1 MLTLSS
7 NIDSKSNQK
16 QQKHQKLSLCRKT
29 LETHPPCCTL
39 IGWLRGKL
47 STKLPDCGNIHTFNS
62 FTPTTPLLREPH
74 RRSPSSRPQL
84 EIYSASGV
92 SIVSFPW
99 KSGPVVQLGW
109 TVSDELLCI
118 QEDGSVLIYDLFGSF
133 KRHFSMGQ
141 DEVVQSQVLEAKVFH
156 SPYGTGIAI
165 VTGSSRFTLATNI
178 DDLKLRR
185 LPEVPGLQGKPS
197 CWVVLTQDRQTKVL
211 LSSGPEIYILDN
223 TSCTAVCPPGLSPQ
237 AGSVVHMSVSFSYK
251 YLALFTDTGH
261 LWTGPSHLQ
270 DKLSEVD
277 TKKSTPPKQMVWCR
291 RPKSQQ
297 PSVVLMWDRLLMV
310 AGVCNDTIQFPIE
323 DLCILVGELDGV
335 RIISST
341 NQELLQEVPLVCQDI
356 FKIASMAPG
365 ALLLEAHREYEKL
378 SQKADE
384 YLREIKEQS
393 MLGEAVRQCV
403 EAAGHEYDTNTQKS
417 LLRAASFGKCFLTDF
432 SPDHFVSTCR
442 ELRVLNAVRESSVGL
457 PLTHTQFKQMTLQ
470 VLIDRCS
477 RKDLSDE
484 AIARAVCVKV
494 GDSPGVSYSH
504 IAAKAYECGRT
515 ELAIKLLDFEAR
527 SGEQVPLLL
536 KMKRSQLALSKAV
549 ESGDTD
555 LVYTVVTYLKNE
567 MNRGDFFMTLRNQP
581 VALSLYRQFCK
592 LQEQETLKDLYNQ
605 DDDHQELANYYV
617 TASYREKR
625 LESRLSLLQSAVDE
639 YNKAKNEFAAK
650 ATEDEMRL
658 LRVQRKLDDE
668 KGAGLL
674 GLSLQATMEALLA
687 LGLHKQAEQLY
698 RDFRVPDKRYW
709 WLKLKSLAE
718 KEEWEELE
726 KFSKS
731 KKSPIGYLAFV
742 EVCIKSNNKYEAK
755 KYVSK
760 VIPEQKVKAHLAIS
774 DLEGAADA
782 AIERKN
788 EAEMGAVLSRC
799 SASDRLLIDRQVTMS
814 SVKVESVVK
823 ASALVGEG
831 PVWEESE
838 QTLLFVDIIGQ
849 KIHRWSPATNQME
862 SVETADT
869 VGFVVPRRSGG
880 YVAGV
885 GRSIVAVDWSTEMMT
900 SLAEVDVDKP
910 NNRLNDGKVDSI
922 GRLLA
927 GTMGKEVDISNGLDW
942 SLDQRTFF
950 YIDSLF
956 SSVDAFDYDLNTGR
970 LGNRRVVYRMEE
982 GEGLPDGMTVD
993 AEGHLWVACYNGGR
1007 VISASTLLLT
1017 ISLPVM
1023 KTTSCC
1029 FGGPDYSDLYVT
1041 SASLGLDQ
1049 SERRQQP
1056 LAGDTFRARVEHP
1069 PTSGIRNRQQM

>member
-1 MLTLSS
+1 MAFITANWNPLGEAFY
-7 NIDSKSNQK
+7 
-16 QQKHQKLSLCRKT
+16 RKT
-29 LETHPPCCTL
+29 ELYEMC
-39 IGWLRGKL
+39 WNLRDGL
-47 STKLPDCGNIHTFNS
+47 RDCLVAAAPYGGPIA
-62 FTPTTPLLREPH
+62 LLREPH

-92 SIVSFPW
+92 AITSFPW

-141 DEVVQSQVLEAKVFH
+141 EVVQCQVSEAKVFH
-156 SPYGTGIAI
+156 SPYGTGVAI

-211 LSSGPEIYILDN
+211 LSNGPDVYILDN
-223 TSCTAVCPPGLSPQ
+223 TSCTAVCPPGLGPQ
-237 AGSVVHMSVSFSYK
+237 AGSIVHMCVSFSYK

-261 LWTGPSHLQ
+261 LWTGSSHLQ
-270 DKLSEVD
+270 DKLSEFD
-277 TKKSTPPKQMVWCR
+277 TKKSMPPKQMVWCR

-310 AGVCNDTIQFPIE
+310 AGICNDTI
-323 DLCILVGELDGV
+323 
-335 RIISST
+335 
-341 NQELLQEVPLVCQDI
+341 
-356 FKIASMAPG
+356 
-365 ALLLEAHREYEKL
+365 
-378 SQKADE
+378 
-384 YLREIKEQS
+384 
-393 MLGEAVRQCV
+393 
-403 EAAGHEYDTNTQKS
+403 
-417 LLRAASFGKCFLTDF
+417 
-432 SPDHFVSTCR
+432 
-442 ELRVLNAVRESSVGL
+442 
-457 PLTHTQFKQMTLQ
+457 QFKQMTLQ
-470 VLIDRCS
+470 VLIDRLVYRQFYPLAIEICRYLKIPDYQGGS
-477 RKDLSDE
+477 RVLKHWASCKVQQKDLSDE

-555 LVYTVVTYLKNE
+555 LVYTVVSYLKNE

-581 VALSLYRQFCK
+581 IALSLYRQFCK
-592 LQEQETLKDLYNQ
+592 LQEQETLRDLYNQ

-639 YNKAKNEFAAK
+639 YNKAKNEFAVK

-687 LGLHKQAEQLY
+687 LGLHKQAEQLF

-718 KEEWEELE
+718 KEEWDELE

-742 EVCIKSNNKYEAK
+742 EVCMKSNNKYEAK

-760 VIPEQKVKAHLAIS
+760 VTPEQKVKAHLAIS

-788 EAEMGAVLSRC
+788 ESEMGVVLSRC
-799 SASDRLLIDRQVTMS
+799 SASDRLLIDRLNRAR
-814 SVKVESVVK
+814 
-823 ASALVGEG
+823 ASAA
-831 PVWEESE
+831 
-838 QTLLFVDIIGQ
+838 
-849 KIHRWSPATNQME
+849 K
-862 SVETADT
+862 
-869 VGFVVPRRSGG
+869 
-880 YVAGV
+880 
-885 GRSIVAVDWSTEMMT
+885 
-900 SLAEVDVDKP
+900 K
-910 NNRLNDGKVDSI
+910 
-922 GRLLA
+922 
-927 GTMGKEVDISNGLDW
+927 
-942 SLDQRTFF
+942 
-950 YIDSLF
+950 
-956 SSVDAFDYDLNTGR
+956 
-970 LGNRRVVYRMEE
+970 
-982 GEGLPDGMTVD
+982 
-993 AEGHLWVACYNGGR
+993 
-1007 VISASTLLLT
+1007 
-1017 ISLPVM
+1017 
-1023 KTTSCC
+1023 
-1029 FGGPDYSDLYVT
+1029 
-1041 SASLGLDQ
+1041 
-1049 SERRQQP
+1049 
-1056 LAGDTFRARVEHP
+1056 
-1069 PTSGIRNRQQM
+1069 

>member
-1 MLTLSS
+1 MAFITANWNPLGEAFY
-7 NIDSKSNQK
+7 
-16 QQKHQKLSLCRKT
+16 RKT
-29 LETHPPCCTL
+29 ELYEMC
-39 IGWLRGKL
+39 WNLRDGL
-47 STKLPDCGNIHTFNS
+47 RDCLVAAAPYGGPIA
-62 FTPTTPLLREPH
+62 LLREPV

-92 SIVSFPW
+92 AIASFPW

-141 DEVVQSQVLEAKVFH
+141 EVMQSQVLEAKVFH
-156 SPYGTGIAI
+156 SPYGTGVAI
-165 VTGSSRFTLATNI
+165 VTASSRFTLATNI

-185 LPEVPGLQGKPS
+185 LPEVPGNTWSAGEPT

-211 LSSGPEIYILDN
+211 MSNGPELYILDT
-223 TSCTAVCPPGLSPQ
+223 TSCTAVVPPGLGPQ
-237 AGSVVHMSVSFSYK
+237 AGSIVHMSVSFSYK

-261 LWTGPSHLQ
+261 MWTGSSHLQ
-270 DKLSEVD
+270 VN
-277 TKKSTPPKQMVWCR
+277 TKKTTPPKQMVWCR

-310 AGVCNDTIQFPIE
+310 AGVTLTPDPRFPLE
-323 DLCILVGELDGV
+323 DPCVLIGELDGV
-335 RIISST
+335 RIISSA
-341 NQELLQEVPLVCQDI
+341 NQELLQEVPLVCQEI

-365 ALLLEAHREYEKL
+365 ALLLEAHREY
-378 SQKADE
+378 Q
-384 YLREIKEQS
+384 
-393 MLGEAVRQCV
+393 
-403 EAAGHEYDTNTQKS
+403 
-417 LLRAASFGKCFLTDF
+417 AASFGKCFLTDF
-432 SPDHFVSTCR
+432 SPEAFVSTCR
-442 ELRVLNAVRESSVGL
+442 ELRVLNAVRERGVGL
-457 PLTHTQFKQMTLQ
+457 PLTHTQLVYRQFYPLAIEVCRYLKIPDYQGVSR
-470 VLIDRCS
+470 VLKHWASCKVQQ
-477 RKDLSDE
+477 KDLSDE

-504 IAAKAYECGRT
+504 IAAKAYECGRP

-555 LVYTVVTYLKNE
+555 LVYTVVTYLKSE

-625 LESRLSLLQSAVDE
+625 LESRLSLLQTAVDE
-639 YNKAKNEFAAK
+639 YNKAKNEFSAK
-650 ATEDEMRL
+650 ATEEEMRL
-658 LRVQRKLDDE
+658 LRFQRKLDDE

-698 RDFRVPDKRYW
+698 RDFRVPDKRFW

-742 EVCIKSNNKYEAK
+742 EVCMKSNNKPEAK

-760 VIPEQKVKAHLAIS
+760 VTPEQRVKAHLAVG

-782 AIERKN
+782 AIERKSDS
-788 EAEMGAVLSRC
+788 ELAAVLARC
-799 SASDRLLIDRQVTMS
+799 PASDRQLLD
-814 SVKVESVVK
+814 
-823 ASALVGEG
+823 
-831 PVWEESE
+831 
-838 QTLLFVDIIGQ
+838 
-849 KIHRWSPATNQME
+849 
-862 SVETADT
+862 
-869 VGFVVPRRSGG
+869 
-880 YVAGV
+880 
-885 GRSIVAVDWSTEMMT
+885 
-900 SLAEVDVDKP
+900 
-910 NNRLNDGKVDSI
+910 RLN
-922 GRLLA
+922 
-927 GTMGKEVDISNGLDW
+927 
-942 SLDQRTFF
+942 
-950 YIDSLF
+950 
-956 SSVDAFDYDLNTGR
+956 
-970 LGNRRVVYRMEE
+970 
-982 GEGLPDGMTVD
+982 
-993 AEGHLWVACYNGGR
+993 
-1007 VISASTLLLT
+1007 
-1017 ISLPVM
+1017 
-1023 KTTSCC
+1023 
-1029 FGGPDYSDLYVT
+1029 
-1041 SASLGLDQ
+1041 
-1049 SERRQQP
+1049 
-1056 LAGDTFRARVEHP
+1056 RAAAAAAKK
-1069 PTSGIRNRQQM
+1069 

>member
-1 MLTLSS
+1 MAFITANWNPLGEAFY
-7 NIDSKSNQK
+7 
-16 QQKHQKLSLCRKT
+16 RKT
-29 LETHPPCCTL
+29 ELYEMC
-39 IGWLRGKL
+39 WNLRDGL
-47 STKLPDCGNIHTFNS
+47 RDCLVAAAPYGGPIA
-62 FTPTTPLLREPH
+62 LLREPV

-92 SIVSFPW
+92 AIASFPW

-141 DEVVQSQVLEAKVFH
+141 EVMQSQVLEAKVFH
-156 SPYGTGIAI
+156 SPYGTGVAI
-165 VTGSSRFTLATNI
+165 VTASSRFTLATNI

-185 LPEVPGLQGKPS
+185 LPEVPGNTWSAGEVCRGILMS
-197 CWVVLTQDRQTKVL
+197 N
-211 LSSGPEIYILDN
+211 GPELYILDT
-223 TSCTAVCPPGLSPQ
+223 TSCTAVVPPGLGPQ
-237 AGSVVHMSVSFSYK
+237 AGSIVHMSVSFSYK

-261 LWTGPSHLQ
+261 MWTGSSHLQ
-270 DKLSEVD
+270 DKMSEVD
-277 TKKSTPPKQMVWCR
+277 TKKTTPPKQMVWCR

-310 AGVCNDTIQFPIE
+310 AGVSHDTIQFPLE
-323 DLCILVGELDGV
+323 DPCVLIGELDGV
-335 RIISST
+335 RIISSA
-341 NQELLQEVPLVCQDI
+341 NQELLQEVPLVCQEI

-365 ALLLEAHREYEKL
+365 ALLLEAHREYQKS

-403 EAAGHEYDTNTQKS
+403 EAAGHEYDSNTQKS

-432 SPDHFVSTCR
+432 SPEAFVSTCR
-442 ELRVLNAVRESSVGL
+442 ELRVLNAVRERGVGL
-457 PLTHTQFKQMTLQ
+457 PLTHTQLVYRQFYPLAIEVCRYLKIPDYQGVSR
-470 VLIDRCS
+470 VLKHWASCKVQQ
-477 RKDLSDE
+477 KDLSDE

-504 IAAKAYECGRT
+504 IAAKAYECGRP

-555 LVYTVVTYLKNE
+555 LVYTVVTYLKSE

-625 LESRLSLLQSAVDE
+625 LESRLSLLQTAVDE
-639 YNKAKNEFAAK
+639 YNKAKNEFSAK
-650 ATEDEMRL
+650 ATEEEMRL
-658 LRVQRKLDDE
+658 LRFQRKLDDE

-698 RDFRVPDKRYW
+698 RDFRVPDKRFW

-742 EVCIKSNNKYEAK
+742 EVCMKSNNKPEAK

-760 VIPEQKVKAHLAIS
+760 VTPEQRVKAHLAVG

-782 AIERKN
+782 AIERKSDS
-788 EAEMGAVLSRC
+788 ELAAVLARC
-799 SASDRLLIDRQVTMS
+799 PASDRQLLD
-814 SVKVESVVK
+814 
-823 ASALVGEG
+823 
-831 PVWEESE
+831 
-838 QTLLFVDIIGQ
+838 
-849 KIHRWSPATNQME
+849 
-862 SVETADT
+862 
-869 VGFVVPRRSGG
+869 
-880 YVAGV
+880 
-885 GRSIVAVDWSTEMMT
+885 
-900 SLAEVDVDKP
+900 
-910 NNRLNDGKVDSI
+910 RLN
-922 GRLLA
+922 
-927 GTMGKEVDISNGLDW
+927 
-942 SLDQRTFF
+942 
-950 YIDSLF
+950 
-956 SSVDAFDYDLNTGR
+956 
-970 LGNRRVVYRMEE
+970 
-982 GEGLPDGMTVD
+982 
-993 AEGHLWVACYNGGR
+993 
-1007 VISASTLLLT
+1007 
-1017 ISLPVM
+1017 
-1023 KTTSCC
+1023 
-1029 FGGPDYSDLYVT
+1029 
-1041 SASLGLDQ
+1041 
-1049 SERRQQP
+1049 
-1056 LAGDTFRARVEHP
+1056 RAAAAAAKK
-1069 PTSGIRNRQQM
+1069 

>member
-1 MLTLSS
+1 MAFITASWNPLG
-7 NIDSKSNQK
+7 DAFY
-16 QQKHQKLSLCRKT
+16 RKT
-29 LETHPPCCTL
+29 ELYEMS
-39 IGWLRGKL
+39 WSLRDGL
-47 STKLPDCGNIHTFNS
+47 RDSLVAAAPYGGPIA
-62 FTPTTPLLREPH
+62 LLREPQ

-84 EIYSASGV
+84 EIYSASGGAFA
-92 SIVSFPW
+92 SFPW

-118 QEDGSVLIYDLFGSF
+118 QEDGTVLIYDLFGSF

-141 DEVVQSQVLEAKVFH
+141 EVVQSQVLEAKVFH

-165 VTGSSRFTLATNI
+165 VTSSSRFTLATNI

-211 LSSGPEIYILDN
+211 LSNGPELFILDN
-223 TSCTAVCPPGLSPQ
+223 TSCTVVCPSGLSPQ
-237 AGSVVHMSVSFSYK
+237 DGSIVHMSVSFSYK
-251 YLALFTDTGH
+251 YLALLTDTGH
-261 LWTGPSHLQ
+261 LWTGLSTLQ
-270 DKLSEVD
+270 EKLSEVD
-277 TKKSTPPKQMVWCR
+277 TKKTTVPKQMLWYGCR

-297 PSVVLMWDRLLMV
+297 PSVVLMWDRLLLV
-310 AGVCNDTIQFPIE
+310 VGVCNETIQYPIE
-323 DLCILVGELDGV
+323 DPCVLVGEMDGV
-335 RIISST
+335 RIISSS

-365 ALLLEAHREYEKL
+365 ALLLEAHREYEKS

-417 LLRAASFGKCFLTDF
+417 LMRAASFGKCFLTDF
-432 SPDHFVSTCR
+432 SPDQFVTTCR
-442 ELRVLNAVRESSVGL
+442 ELRVLNAVRDSSVGL
-457 PLTHTQFKQMTLQ
+457 PLTHTQFKQLTLQ
-470 VLIDRCS
+470 VLIDRLVYRQFYPLAIEICRYLKIPDYQGVS
-477 RKDLSDE
+477 RVLKHWASCKVQQKDLTDD

-494 GDSPGVSYSH
+494 GDSPGVSYSD
-504 IAAKAYECGRT
+504 IAAKAYECGRA

-555 LVYTVVTYLKNE
+555 LVYTVVSYLKNE

-625 LESRLSLLQSAVDE
+625 LEGRLSLLQSAVDE
-639 YNKAKNEFAAK
+639 YNKAKNEFAVK

-658 LRVQRKLDDE
+658 LRFQRKLDDE

-674 GLSLQATMEALLA
+674 GLSLQVTMETLLS

-698 RDFRVPDKRYW
+698 KDFRVPDKRYW

-718 KEEWEELE
+718 KEEWDELE

-742 EVCIKSNNKYEAK
+742 EVCIKCNNKYEAK

-760 VIPEQKVKAHLAIS
+760 VTPEHLYGIITH

-782 AIERKN
+782 AIERRN

-799 SASDRLLIDRQVTMS
+799 SPSNS
-814 SVKVESVVK
+814 
-823 ASALVGEG
+823 LVIE
-831 PVWEESE
+831 
-838 QTLLFVDIIGQ
+838 
-849 KIHRWSPATNQME
+849 
-862 SVETADT
+862 
-869 VGFVVPRRSGG
+869 
-880 YVAGV
+880 
-885 GRSIVAVDWSTEMMT
+885 
-900 SLAEVDVDKP
+900 
-910 NNRLNDGKVDSI
+910 RLN
-922 GRLLA
+922 
-927 GTMGKEVDISNGLDW
+927 
-942 SLDQRTFF
+942 
-950 YIDSLF
+950 
-956 SSVDAFDYDLNTGR
+956 
-970 LGNRRVVYRMEE
+970 
-982 GEGLPDGMTVD
+982 
-993 AEGHLWVACYNGGR
+993 
-1007 VISASTLLLT
+1007 
-1017 ISLPVM
+1017 
-1023 KTTSCC
+1023 
-1029 FGGPDYSDLYVT
+1029 
-1041 SASLGLDQ
+1041 
-1049 SERRQQP
+1049 
-1056 LAGDTFRARVEHP
+1056 RARAA
-1069 PTSGIRNRQQM
+1069 IAKK